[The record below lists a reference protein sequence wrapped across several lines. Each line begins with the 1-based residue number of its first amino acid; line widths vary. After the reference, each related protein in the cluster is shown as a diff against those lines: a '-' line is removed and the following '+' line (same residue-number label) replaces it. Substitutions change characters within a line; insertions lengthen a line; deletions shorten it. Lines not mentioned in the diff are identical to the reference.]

1 MDDMTKLA
9 DASVDEVKAAL
20 ADLSLAQLAALRAAE
35 LAGKNRSTALAA
47 IDQAL
52 ENHAGDD
59 SGTVAAA
66 GAATTAP
73 APAANGGT
81 TAATLD
87 HSGPANI
94 PPATGFEPSGA
105 PIQTTDIDAAHP
117 AVDAN
122 PRANTTVD
130 QNRIDFNDPGLSGED
145 AVKRNLGIA
154 D

>member
-1 MDDMTKLA
+1 MDDMTNLA
-9 DASVDEVKAAL
+9 DASVEDIKVAL
-20 ADLSLAQLAALRAAE
+20 SGLSLTQLAALRAAE

-52 ENHAGDD
+52 EDHAGDD
-59 SGTVAAA
+59 SGTAAPA
-66 GAATTAP
+66 GAATTAS
-73 APAANGGT
+73 AADSGK

-87 HSGPANI
+87 HSGPENI
-94 PPATGFEPSGA
+94 PPATGFELSGA
-105 PIQTTDIDAAHP
+105 PIQLTDIDAAHP

>member
-9 DASVDEVKAAL
+9 DASVEDIKVAL
-20 ADLSLAQLAALRAAE
+20 SGLSLTQLAALRAAE

-52 ENHAGDD
+52 EDHAGDD
-59 SGTVAAA
+59 PGTVAAA
-66 GAATTAP
+66 GAATTAS
-73 APAANGGT
+73 AADSGT

-87 HSGPANI
+87 HSGAANI

-105 PIQTTDIDAAHP
+105 PIQLTDIDAAHP